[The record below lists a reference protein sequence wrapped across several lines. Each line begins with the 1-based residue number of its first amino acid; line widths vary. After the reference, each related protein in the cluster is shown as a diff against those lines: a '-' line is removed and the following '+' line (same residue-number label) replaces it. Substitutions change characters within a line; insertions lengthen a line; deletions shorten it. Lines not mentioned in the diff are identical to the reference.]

1 MAVALHRTGTS
12 GGHFNDP
19 AIKLN
24 DKDLVAYWNFDEGQ
38 GYQVKDQTSNGHH
51 LHATN
56 APQWQVSRTQRVL
69 RVHYA
74 EQSKCTTFICVV
86 WKPY

>member
-24 DKDLVAYWNFDEGQ
+24 DPDLVAYWNFDEGQ

-51 LHATN
+51 LHA
-56 APQWQVSRTQRVL
+56 ASMPQWQVSSGTIS
-69 RVHYA
+69 Y
-74 EQSKCTTFICVV
+74 EST
-86 WKPY
+86 P